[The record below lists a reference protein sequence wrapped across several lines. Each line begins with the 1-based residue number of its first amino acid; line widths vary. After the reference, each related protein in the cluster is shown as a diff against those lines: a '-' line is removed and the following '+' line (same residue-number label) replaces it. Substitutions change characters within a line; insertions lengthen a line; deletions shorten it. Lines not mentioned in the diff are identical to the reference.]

1 MPDLNFPVF
10 ENPGPSNPIAVE
22 GREEKKMSI
31 VKWAQGRINRNRRS
45 RRAISTIMANLT
57 MLIIVVFLSAML
69 FVWAI
74 SSFGIYQGGAGYW
87 FSSKSQANQERLSIE
102 NVYFSC
108 ASPPCAA
115 SGAGN
120 NVVKI
125 YVRNVGAIPFKISS
139 IYVNGT
145 LYNMSPTLMINV
157 TQVCAVPTC
166 GSTTG
171 LTLVGQTWA
180 SSDLQTIKVATLR
193 GTIETSQWV
202 P

>member
-1 MPDLNFPVF
+1 
-10 ENPGPSNPIAVE
+10 
-22 GREEKKMSI
+22 MSI
-31 VKWAQGRINRNRRS
+31 VKWAKNRVNRNRRS

-87 FSSKSQANQERLSIE
+87 FSSKSMANQERISVE
-102 NVYFSC
+102 NAYFTC
-108 ASPPCAA
+108 ATPPCSS

-120 NVVKI
+120 TVVKMFI
-125 YVRNVGAIPFKISS
+125 RNVGSIPFRVAS

-145 LYNMSPTLMINV
+145 LYNLASPLMINV

-171 LTLVGQTWA
+171 LTLTGQTWTHN
-180 SSDLQTIKVATLR
+180 DVQTIKVATLR
-193 GTIETSQWV
+193 GTIATTQWV
-202 P
+202 A